1 MNYEINDPWDWVD
14 ITLKILVKQ
23 YAGSK
28 HAIACDSNSNA
39 IRLLLHY
46 LNIKNKEIEIP
57 ARTYVSVPNQIILS
71 GNKPKFVD
79 THWDGM
85 YELGD
90 TNVVD
95 AATAFHQGMYNE
107 FKDSYMVLSFH
118 AKKILNI
125 GKGGMILTNDD
136 KFEKWARPM
145 IYDGRDKR
153 NLYKDDEF
161 SCVGWHMY
169 MTPEDATR
177 GMSILHSNKIQLQ
190 NKSVG
195 GSSTYMDLR
204 DQPIFKQYQ

>member
-1 MNYEINDPWDWVD
+1 MNYEINDPWDWVEVFENT
-14 ITLKILVKQ
+14 IAQ

-46 LNIKNKEIEIP
+46 LDITNCDIEIP
-57 ARTYVSVPNQIILS
+57 KRTYVSVPNQIILS
-71 GNKPKFVD
+71 GNRPKFVD

-90 TNVVD
+90 TNIVD
-95 AATAFHQGMYNE
+95 AATAFHQGMYSKFE
-107 FKDSYMVLSFH
+107 DSYMVLSFH

-153 NLYKDDEF
+153 TLYKDDKF
-161 SCVGWHMY
+161 SCIGWHMY
-169 MTPEDATR
+169 MSPEDAMR
-177 GMSILHSNKIQLQ
+177 GMMILDSDKVQLKNK
-190 NKSVG
+190 NVG
-195 GSSTYMDLR
+195 SSSTYKDLTK
-204 DQPIFKQYQ
+204 QTIFKKYL

>member
-14 ITLKILVKQ
+14 IFENTVAQ
-23 YAGSK
+23 YVGSK
-28 HAIACDSNSNA
+28 YAIACDSNSNA

-46 LNIKNKEIEIP
+46 LDIKNKEIEIP

-71 GNKPKFVD
+71 GNTPKFVD
-79 THWDGM
+79 KEWDGI

-90 TNVVD
+90 TNIID
-95 AATAFHQGMYNE
+95 AATSFQHGMYNE
-107 FKDSYMVLSFH
+107 YQDSYMVLSFH
-118 AKKILNI
+118 TKKIVNI
-125 GKGGMILTNDD
+125 GKGGMILTNDET
-136 KFEKWARPM
+136 FEKWARPM

-153 NLYKDDEF
+153 QLYKDNEF

-169 MTPEDATR
+169 MTPEEAAR

-190 NKSVG
+190 NKTVG

-204 DQPIFKQYQ
+204 DQPIFKQYV